1 MEAYT
6 NETYFDEFVAAREQ
20 FEKLLG
26 ELRSE
31 WARILEHGEVESLI
45 AREGNELLRRLM
57 QGYLDQRT
65 AAEER
70 CEGVTGLDGEERRH
84 CRVRS
89 RSLVTLFGE
98 VRVGRLGYGGAR
110 LESVFPLD
118 AALNLPPNKYS
129 QGVRRKVGLE
139 VAKGSFE
146 EAVKAIQEG
155 TGAEVPKRQAEE
167 LSRAISAD
175 FDEFYAGPPVEEE
188 DSRPVEE
195 ASAPE
200 EEASA
205 SKEGASNLLVMS
217 TDGKGIVVRKQ
228 DLREAT
234 RKKAEA
240 TTHKLKARLSKGE
253 KRNRK
258 RMATVASV
266 YEVAPHL
273 RTAEQILGQDESS
286 SPKRPKVQNKRVWAS
301 LRQTPAEVIEEM
313 FAEADRRDPK
323 HERTWLVLVDGQEA
337 QLREVEA
344 AIARHR
350 TGVAVIQ
357 DFVHVLEYLWKAA
370 YCFHAEGTQEAETW
384 VLERAHALLQGKVS
398 DVAAGMR
405 RSATRQGLSQETRA
419 PVDKC
424 ADYLLKNKQRFD
436 YATALANGWPIATG
450 IIEGAC
456 RHLVKDR
463 MDLTGARWSL
473 DGAEAVLRLRSLRAS
488 GDFEEYMAFHHRQ
501 ERQRNYVSAPQN
513 DDIKLAA

>member
-1 MEAYT
+1 MPGET
-6 NETYFDEFVAAREQ
+6 NETCFDEFVAAREQ
-20 FEKLLG
+20 FEKLMG
-26 ELRSE
+26 DLRSE
-31 WARILEHGEVESLI
+31 SARGLEHGEAESLI
-45 AREGNELLRRLM
+45 AREGNELMRRLM
-57 QGYLDQRT
+57 QGYVDQRT

-70 CEGVTGLDGEERRH
+70 CEGVTGADGEERRY
-84 CRVRS
+84 CRARS
-89 RSLVTLFGE
+89 RLLVTLFGE
-98 VRVGRLGYGGAR
+98 VTIRRLGYSGAR

-118 AALNLPPNKYS
+118 AALNLAPNKYS

-155 TGAEVPKRQAEE
+155 TGAKVPKRQAEE
-167 LSRAISAD
+167 LSRAISVD
-175 FDEFYAGPPVEEE
+175 FDEFYARPPVQE
-188 DSRPVEE
+188 DTRLVAEASAPVEE
-195 ASAPE
+195 ARD
-200 EEASA
+200 
-205 SKEGASNLLVMS
+205 LLVMS

-273 RTAEQILGQDESS
+273 RTAQQIMGQDESS
-286 SPKRPKVQNKRVWAS
+286 APKRPRIQNKRVWAS

-313 FAEADRRDPK
+313 FAEAERRDPK

-337 QLREVEA
+337 QQREVEA

-350 TGVAVIQ
+350 TDVVVIQ

-370 YCFHAEGTQEAETW
+370 YCFHADGTQEAETW
-384 VLERAHALLQGKVS
+384 VFERAHALLQGKVS

-405 RSATRQGLSQETRA
+405 RSATRQGISQEARA

-424 ADYLLKNKQRFD
+424 ADYLLKNKERFD

-488 GDFEEYMAFHHRQ
+488 GDFEEYMAFHHHQ
-501 ERQRNYVSAPQN
+501 ERQRNYVSAPQP
-513 DDIKLAA
+513 DDVKLAA